1 MANVDNGDGTF
12 QLDLMG
18 GCNFIVDP
26 QKPHLGG
33 NMGGG
38 DQGTD
43 YSKDLWPWMVKRY
56 APKRIL
62 DVGCAEGHAMRAFR
76 ALGVDTVGLEGL
88 AQNAKKCP
96 QPTYVHDLTLG
107 WYAPLEAI
115 DMVWCCDVVEH
126 VEERF
131 VENILKTFQCAPL
144 VALCHGTEGMAHS
157 GWHHVN
163 NKSVAYWAEKM
174 QSAGYVLDEEGTKES
189 HIVTKGR
196 SYWPESGRFWR
207 KA

>member
-38 DQGTD
+38 DAGTD
-43 YSKDLWPWMVKRY
+43 FSKDLWPWMVKKY

-107 WYAPLEAI
+107 WYKPFESI

-144 VALCHGTEGMAHS
+144 VALCHGTEGMGHS

-163 NKSVAYWAEKM
+163 NKSVEYWAEKM
-174 QSAGYVLDEEGTKES
+174 RSAGYELDVEGTKES
-189 HIVTKGR
+189 HAVTKGR
-196 SYWPESGRFWR
+196 SYWPDSGRFWR
-207 KA
+207 KQ

>member
-1 MANVDNGDGTF
+1 VANVDNGDGTF

-18 GCNFIVDP
+18 GCNFVVDP

-43 YSKDLWPWMVKRY
+43 FSKDLWPWLVKKY

-88 AQNAKKCP
+88 KQNAAKCP
-96 QPTYVHDLTLG
+96 QPVIVHDLTLG
-107 WYAPLEAI
+107 PCI
-115 DMVWCCDVVEH
+115 VNDVDMVWCCDVVEH
-126 VEERF
+126 IEERF
-131 VENILKTFQCAPL
+131 IHNILTTFQNAPI

-163 NKSVAYWAEKM
+163 NQTVGYWAEKM
-174 QSAGYVLDEEGTKES
+174 RSAGFRLDEEGTKES
-189 HIVTKGR
+189 HAVTAGR
-196 SYWPESGRFWR
+196 SYWPESGRIWVR
-207 KA
+207 E

>member
-1 MANVDNGDGTF
+1 MANVQRDDGTVE
-12 QLDLMG
+12 LDLFG
-18 GCNFIVDP
+18 GCNFVVDP

-43 YSKDLWPWMVKRY
+43 FSKDLWPWMVSNYK
-56 APKRIL
+56 PKRIL

-76 ALGVDTVGLEGL
+76 TLGVDTVGLEGL

-96 QPTYVHDLTLG
+96 EPTYVHDLTKG
-107 WYAPLEAI
+107 PLIIPDI
-115 DMVWCCDVVEH
+115 DLVWCCDVVEH
-126 VEERF
+126 IEEEY
-131 VENILKTFQCAPL
+131 VPNILKTFQNANI

-163 NKSVAYWAEKM
+163 NKSVEYWAEKM
-174 QSAGYVLDEEGTKES
+174 RSAGFRLDEEGTKES
-189 HIVTKGR
+189 HAVTAGR
-196 SYWPESGRFWR
+196 SYWPDSGRIWV